1 MMTPQEAFAAIREAS
16 EIAVDVAAVAG
27 LMHLR
32 DSGYTRE
39 QAEAEMDEMLRM
51 ISYGMPGAIGEISE
65 QCIRIAATQNESAGS
80 MRSEDASKAMA
91 STAYAVYARL
101 GYSTANA
108 LMSRKAAKG
117 GAA

>member
-1 MMTPQEAFAAIREAS
+1 MTPQDAFAAIRGAA

-65 QCIRIAATQNESAGS
+65 QCIRIAATQNENAGA
-80 MRSEDASKAMA
+80 MRFEDASKAMA

-101 GYSTANA
+101 GYSTADA
-108 LMSRKAAKG
+108 LMSRKAKG

>member
-1 MMTPQEAFAAIREAS
+1 
-16 EIAVDVAAVAG
+16 
-27 LMHLR
+27 
-32 DSGYTRE
+32 
-39 QAEAEMDEMLRM
+39 
-51 ISYGMPGAIGEISE
+51 
-65 QCIRIAATQNESAGS
+65 